1 MSPKK
6 SSQKD
11 RPEMAPRDPSMDSD
25 EPRHAAYGP
34 SDAAR
39 EAGESTG
46 SSDDAVGVAAAP
58 ERSDLPEDQEEL
70 REQIAQTRAEL
81 GDTVEALSA
90 KADVKAQASAKVD
103 EGKQELRDKQAQ
115 AQAKLNE
122 ATAQAKENPAP
133 YAGALGALVGL
144 ILLVLLLRRRGS

>member
-6 SSQKD
+6 PSQED
-11 RPEMAPRDPSMDSD
+11 RPDMAPRDASMDPD
-25 EPRHAAYGP
+25 QPRHAAYGP
-34 SDAAR
+34 ADAAR

-46 SSDDAVGVAAAP
+46 DDAVGVAAAP
-58 ERSDLPEDQEEL
+58 QRSELPDDQEEL

-133 YAGALGALVGL
+133 YAGAIGAFVGL
-144 ILLVLLLRRRGS
+144 LLLVLLLRRRGS